1 SESGAT
7 VELYAQWTQKI
18 VTVTLADL
26 STENPSYTVTFDLN
40 GASGTAPAS
49 QTVTDTVGLTY
60 PTVPTRSGYAFAG
73 WYATS
78 SCTGSPY
85 DFSADVTEDITLYA
99 KWVIYSSSATA
110 ISYGDNTININGG
123 IDNYFAFVALT
134 TGSITINVGKQAWIG
149 LSTSAS
155 DAGEHDY
162 NTITRSVTRGSLYY
176 IHLESNLNSTSS
188 QYVGSTYLNITGTIR
203 PTAGGKADGVVLVTE
218 QLACGQN
225 FTLGVPTK
233 DGCTFLG
240 WYDGMGG
247 TGTQYTD
254 ETGASIRV
262 WDKTEDT
269 TLYARWSTAT
279 YIITFDNQGGE
290 GDSFAEIEY
299 GSTLPT
305 ISMPTRTGYTFLGYY
320 DDSVGGTQYYDEDA
334 EIVVTDPITESI
346 TLYAQW
352 QAKTSMVTL
361 ADLST
366 TNPSH
371 TVTFDLNGAT
381 GTAPAPQT
389 VTDTLG
395 LTYPT
400 VPTRNDYVFAGWY
413 ATSSCTGSPYDF
425 TAEVTE
431 DITLYARWLSHSG
444 YGTLRVGGNSGSI
457 TFPARS
463 SSNYRYYAF
472 VPLVSGS
479 ITIYSSS
486 SYDTYGYLFNAVK
499 TQIASDDDSGSGTNF
514 SITYS
519 VTAGEL
525 YYIVACAYST
535 SSSCTGTIYLSGTST
550 PTAGGK
556 AEGITIVTE
565 QLTYGQNF
573 TLDVPTKVGCSFL
586 GWYDGIGGTGT
597 QYTDQFGASVKTWD
611 KEEDVTLYAK
621 WTESSGNNNTYEADL
636 WDGTIASS
644 FAGGSGTSASPYII
658 ETGEQL
664 AYLASRV
671 NNGTSYSGYYFRLD
685 NNIDLNNINWTPIG
699 MGSTTDGGSYTD
711 YAFSGN
717 FDGNG
722 KNISNLMINTTSLK
736 KAGLFG
742 AIYNATITK
751 VSITEA
757 DVYISQNNIISGAIL
772 TGTMDN
778 STITQCFVQGE
789 VEVIDRSSTGSHCA
803 NAGAI
808 VGRTIENS
816 RIENCLAQASVSGS
830 MPNKWNAYV
839 GGIAGSESSGT
850 LTISKCAFIGTVY
863 AYGYDDGYAG
873 GILGMREATAYINN
887 SFTVANVSSS
897 DYANAIASP
906 WQDAYPN
913 VTNTYY
919 SSNVTS
925 SKGTS
930 TSTTNFKSQSW
941 LTSTLGWDFADVWT
955 FVEGND
961 YPVLKAF
968 NN

>member
-1 SESGAT
+1 MKRLGVGILTFLMVVCTMFAAACTKVEFKVMFVVDGSVYASINTNGEEKIRMPDDPEKEGYIFDGWYWDEWSWQQPFTANSLFDAPLSSNMAVYAKWTTIEDLAGTQAEFDTFEKIGEYEYSLKVPNSTETISISPLVTINYNSSWSLTTDDYGNQTIASRTANLNVGDNTYYVVVRAANGATQLYTLNIRRRPIYNVVFDTFGGTFVETQQVEEDSFATLPQTTREGYEFSAWNYDFTTPITSNKTIVASWTPNTYTISLNPNGGSVSNATIEATYDQSCTLPTPLKTGYMLVGWNTEEDGSGVSYGDVNAILNLTSQNGAT
-7 VELYAQWTQKI
+7 VELYAQWT
-18 VTVTLADL
+18 
-26 STENPSYTVTFDLN
+26 E
-40 GASGTAPAS
+40 
-49 QTVTDTVGLTY
+49 
-60 PTVPTRSGYAFAG
+60 R
-73 WYATS
+73 
-78 SCTGSPY
+78 
-85 DFSADVTEDITLYA
+85 
-99 KWVIYSSSATA
+99 
-110 ISYGDNTININGG
+110 
-123 IDNYFAFVALT
+123 
-134 TGSITINVGKQAWIG
+134 
-149 LSTSAS
+149 
-155 DAGEHDY
+155 
-162 NTITRSVTRGSLYY
+162 
-176 IHLESNLNSTSS
+176 
-188 QYVGSTYLNITGTIR
+188 
-203 PTAGGKADGVVLVTE
+203 
-218 QLACGQN
+218 
-225 FTLGVPTK
+225 
-233 DGCTFLG
+233 
-240 WYDGMGG
+240 
-247 TGTQYTD
+247 
-254 ETGASIRV
+254 
-262 WDKTEDT
+262 
-269 TLYARWSTAT
+269 
-279 YIITFDNQGGE
+279 
-290 GDSFAEIEY
+290 
-299 GSTLPT
+299 
-305 ISMPTRTGYTFLGYY
+305 
-320 DDSVGGTQYYDEDA
+320 
-334 EIVVTDPITESI
+334 VVT
-346 TLYAQW
+346 A
-352 QAKTSMVTL
+352 TL

-400 VPTRNDYVFAGWY
+400 APTRSEYVFAGWY

-425 TAEVTE
+425 TADVTE
-431 DITLYARWLSHSG
+431 DITLYAKWLSHSG